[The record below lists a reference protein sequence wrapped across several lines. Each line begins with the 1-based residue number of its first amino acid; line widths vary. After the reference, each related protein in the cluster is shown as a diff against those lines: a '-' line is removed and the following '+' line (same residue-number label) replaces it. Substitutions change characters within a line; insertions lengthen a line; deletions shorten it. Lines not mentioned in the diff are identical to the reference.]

1 MQIITPSR
9 LHIALIDLNGSYGRV
24 DGSIGITL
32 ENPSLS
38 LTAEE
43 TDRDTHVE
51 FSEKNLPQ
59 AVTAEY
65 TRKITR
71 AEQNI
76 RRVLGLEQN
85 FCFTVNSTY
94 PTHSGLGSGTQIA
107 LATGKLMTEAA
118 GLHLSAVELAK
129 IVGRA
134 GTSGIGTYGFDLG
147 GFIADGGHSK
157 KQKASFMPS
166 SASDPVPPVLLGRY
180 DFPEEWNIVL
190 AIPKNTG
197 LYLSGSAEINVFQ
210 TYCPVPKEDV
220 KLLSHIIFMNMIP
233 FLIEKDLEGLSAV
246 LNRIQEIAFNKIEF
260 RLQPPE
266 VSSAM
271 HIMRECGCPG
281 VGLSSLGPTLFGVY
295 DKHDL
300 SVVKELEEKLG
311 DYASFTVT
319 KGQNHGAVLTK

>member
-24 DGSIGITL
+24 DGGIGVTL
-32 ENPSLS
+32 SKPSFS
-38 LTAEE
+38 LTAKE
-43 TDRDTHVE
+43 TDRDTTIE
-51 FSEKNLPQ
+51 FLEPDLPQ
-59 AVTAEY
+59 EVMGEY

-76 RRVLGLEQN
+76 RRVLHLDQN
-85 FCFTVNSTY
+85 FRFIVEKTY

-107 LATGKLMTEAA
+107 LATGKLMTESA
-118 GLHLSAVELAK
+118 GMHLTSVELAK

-134 GTSGIGTYGFDLG
+134 GTSGIGTYGFDMG

-157 KQKASFMPS
+157 KQKESFMPS
-166 SASDPVPPVLLGRY
+166 SASDPIPPVLLGRY

-190 AIPKNTG
+190 AMPKHTG
-197 LYLSGSAEINVFQ
+197 VYLSGSAEINVFQ

-233 FLIEKDLEGLSAV
+233 FLIEKDLEGFSAV

-260 RLQPPE
+260 QLQPPE
-266 VSSAM
+266 LTEAM
-271 HIMRECGCPG
+271 MTMREIVPG

-295 DKHDL
+295 HKNDT
-300 SVVKELEEKLG
+300 SVISELEDKLG
-311 DYASFTVT
+311 DFATFMVT
-319 KGQNHGAVLTK
+319 SGQNHGAVLTK

>member
-24 DGSIGITL
+24 DGGIGVTL
-32 ENPSLS
+32 ENPSFSLS
-38 LTAEE
+38 AEE
-43 TDRDTHVE
+43 SSHDTSIE
-51 FSEKNLPQ
+51 FAEKNLPQ
-59 AVTAEY
+59 AVTNEY

-76 RRVLGLEQN
+76 RRVLGIEEN
-85 FCFTVNSTY
+85 FHFTVNSTY
-94 PTHSGLGSGTQIA
+94 PSHSGLGSGTQIA
-107 LATGKLMTEAA
+107 LATGKLMTEHV
-118 GLHLSAVELAK
+118 GLHLKSTELAK

-166 SASDPVPPVLLGRY
+166 SASDPIPPVLLGRY

-210 TYCPVPKEDV
+210 TYCPLPKEDV

-233 FLIEKDLEGLSAV
+233 FLIEKDLEGFSAV

-260 RLQPPE
+260 QLQPPE
-266 VSSAM
+266 VSEAM
-271 HIMRECGCPG
+271 HTMRECGCPG

-295 DKHDL
+295 DRKDTTL
-300 SVVKELEEKLG
+300 LKELDEKLG
-311 DYASFTVT
+311 DYAAFTVT